1 MNILNGIQVFLQF
14 INDQWTTIMVL
25 VGLVLAVGK
34 KVKDYISKSDD
45 EKIGI
50 AKAQIRET
58 ILKMVTE
65 AEVDYEEWNKAG
77 SIKRSQV
84 ITQIYEEYPV
94 LSKITDQKSLIEWVD
109 TTIDESL
116 KTLREIV
123 AGNTKEASSAE

>member
-25 VGLVLAVGK
+25 VGLMLAVGK
-34 KVKDYISKSDD
+34 KVKDYISKSND

-50 AKAQIRET
+50 AKAQIQET

-94 LSKITDQKSLIEWVD
+94 LSKITDQKALIEWVD

-123 AGNTKEASSAE
+123 AGNTKKASSAE